1 MSAPAHYRL
10 AQSPLLILAAAVS
23 AGVLLGSRIN
33 SHSRSA
39 LILSGFI
46 VATLGVLSIWLSR
59 KGKLSPAS
67 ILLCLTFTF
76 TGLTLVLIEDRSASA
91 NRISRM
97 DEQDPLSTGDPVEI
111 TGTIVGQP
119 EAGTD
124 GFYLTLR
131 ADRIRSKNGDREA
144 SGEVLLAAHVS
155 DQSVRSDYDALQLRH
170 GARIRVMTVLDR
182 DDDYRNP
189 GVLPFTEFLERQG
202 YDATGVIKS
211 PLLVERLD
219 DERVFLPVA
228 WLYEWRQYLETEF
241 DKHFSPETA
250 GILEAVLLGNR
261 HKVSRAVADRFRE
274 GGTFHVLVIA
284 GLHISFI
291 AGLLFLLMKRITR
304 NRVVQFVCLATML
317 FAYSLAVGAQMPVM
331 RAALVFTLGIFSP
344 LVWRRANSLNV
355 IAAAALVLLVW
366 RPSDLFDPSFQLTFL
381 SVISIVT
388 LAVPI
393 ITRMQQIGTWRPTH
407 GTPYP
412 PSGPAWFRSLSET
425 IFWSERAWKAEMATS
440 NVSYRLFKT
449 GWADKLE
456 RWHLQRLLRFSTA
469 AVIVSVT
476 VQIGMLPLLVI
487 YFHRLSFASLL
498 LNIFVGVAMAG
509 LALVAL
515 AATLLAQF
523 SSVVAAPLILMSE
536 KIEWLMV
543 HAIDPFNRFSI
554 ASVRLPHYHGWAA
567 SIYVLYFACLSII
580 AVALFRWRPLRPALI
595 TGAATFLRRS
605 HLVLLVAVFVLLLA
619 VIIFHPVSAARAD
632 GKLHVDF
639 LDVGQGDSALVT
651 MPDGATLLIDGGG
664 RPNIDWQTSDGVE
677 RGEKFERD
685 TRSIGERVVS
695 EYLWARGLDHIDYIL
710 PTHADADHIDGL
722 NDVAR
727 NFKVRGALV
736 SRTPA
741 ADAEYIRFAQ
751 TMKAA
756 NVPIE
761 RIGAGDTLRFGEVAI
776 DVLWPLPAD
785 NNDAPWRNND
795 GTVLQIRYGNQT
807 FLFTADIEKEAER
820 GILNEGADLRS
831 SIVKVAHH
839 GSRTSST
846 PDFIAATHAPLA
858 IISVGRTSIFGHPNR
873 EVVDRWRATGTQVMT
888 TGERG
893 TISVVTDGRELKV
906 STFMQK

>member
-1 MSAPAHYRL
+1 MSGLPQARIANNPLVALALALAVGIFVFQYFDRPRL
-10 AQSPLLILAAAVS
+10 AIVLGVPVVALFSIAAALLLRAVS
-23 AGVLLGSRIN
+23 PTAIALLLV
-33 SHSRSA
+33 A
-39 LILSGFI
+39 F
-46 VATLGVLSIWLSR
+46 VATGYVLALVQARSV
-59 KGKLSPAS
+59 SP
-67 ILLCLTFTF
+67 
-76 TGLTLVLIEDRSASA
+76 
-91 NRISRM
+91 NRIVRM
-97 DEQDPLSTGDPVEI
+97 FESGMLLSEEPVEV
-111 TGTIVGQP
+111 TGTIQDQP
-119 EAGTD
+119 EVGTD

-131 ADRIRSKNGDREA
+131 ADRIRSKDGEHDA
-144 SGEVLLAAHVS
+144 SGGVLLLAHVR

-170 GARIRVMTVLDR
+170 GARISVMTVLDR
-182 DDDYRNP
+182 DEAYRNP
-189 GVLPFTEFLERQG
+189 GVQPFTEYLERQG

-211 PLLVERLD
+211 PLLVERFD

-228 WLYEWRQYLETEF
+228 WLYEWRQHLGAEF
-241 DKHFSPETA
+241 DRCFSAETA
-250 GILEAVLLGNR
+250 GVLDAVLLGNR

-304 NRVVQFVCLATML
+304 NRVVQFLCLVTML
-317 FAYSLAVGAQMPVM
+317 FAYSMAVGAQMPVM
-331 RAALVFTLGIFSP
+331 RAALVFAFGIFAP

-355 IAAAALVLLVW
+355 IAAAALVLLIG

-393 ITRMQQIGTWRPTH
+393 ITRMQAVGTWRPTH
-407 GTPYP
+407 ETPYP
-412 PSGPAWFRSLSET
+412 PSGPWWFRSLSET
-425 IFWSERAWKAEMATS
+425 IFWSERAWKAEMAAS

-456 RWHLQRLLRFSTA
+456 RWHLQRPLRFSVA
-469 AVIVSVT
+469 AVIVSAT

-498 LNIFVGVAMAG
+498 LNIFVGVAMAV
-509 LALVAL
+509 LAFVAL

-523 SSVVAAPLILMSE
+523 SSAVAAPLIFLSE

-543 HAIDPFNRFSI
+543 HAIDPFNRFNI
-554 ASVRLPHYHGWAA
+554 ASIRLPHYHGWAA
-567 SIYVLYFACLSII
+567 SIYVLYFVCLSVM
-580 AVALFRWRPLRPALI
+580 AVALFRWHPLRPAMI

-605 HLVLLVAVFVLLLA
+605 YLILLVAVFGLLIS
-619 VIIFHPVSAARAD
+619 VIIFHPLSAARAD

-651 MPDGATLLIDGGG
+651 MPNGATLLIDGGG
-664 RPNIDWQTSDGVE
+664 RPNIDWQTSGGVDTDE
-677 RGEKFERD
+677 EFERD

-727 NFKVRGALV
+727 NFNVRGAIV

-756 NVPIE
+756 SVPIE
-761 RIGAGDTLRFGEVAI
+761 RIGGGDLLHFGEVAI
-776 DVLWPLPAD
+776 DVLWPSPAD
-785 NNDAPWRNND
+785 NSDAPWRNND
-795 GTVLQIRYGNQT
+795 GTVLRIRYGNQA

-820 GILNEGADLRS
+820 GIVNRGTDLRS
-831 SIVKVAHH
+831 NIVKVAHH

-846 PDFIAATHAPLA
+846 PDFIAATRASLA
-858 IISVGRTSIFGHPNR
+858 IISVGRTSIFGHPSK
-873 EVVDRWRATGTQVMT
+873 EVVDRWRATGAQMMT

-893 TISVVTDGRELKV
+893 TISVVTDGKDLKV
-906 STFMQK
+906 STFIN

>member
-1 MSAPAHYRL
+1 MSGLPQTRIANNPLVALALSLAVGIFVFQYFDRPRL
-10 AQSPLLILAAAVS
+10 AIVFGVAAAVLFS
-23 AGVLLGSRIN
+23 IAAALVLRGVSPIAIAFLLIAFVGTGYLLALVEARSVSPNRIIPMFE
-33 SHSRSA
+33 RGE
-39 LILSGFI
+39 LLSG
-46 VATLGVLSIWLSR
+46 
-59 KGKLSPAS
+59 
-67 ILLCLTFTF
+67 
-76 TGLTLVLIEDRSASA
+76 E
-91 NRISRM
+91 
-97 DEQDPLSTGDPVEI
+97 PVEVSGI
-111 TGTIVGQP
+111 IQGQP
-119 EAGTD
+119 EAAPD

-131 ADRIRSKNGDREA
+131 ADCIRSKDGDHSA
-144 SGEVLLAAHVS
+144 LGEVLLLAHAG
-155 DQSVRSDYDALQLRH
+155 DQSLRSEYDALQLRH

-182 DDDYRNP
+182 DEDYRNP
-189 GVLPFTEFLERQG
+189 GVQPFTEYLDRQG
-202 YDATGVIKS
+202 YDATGVVKS
-211 PLLVERLD
+211 PLLIERLD

-228 WLYEWRQYLETEF
+228 WLYEWRQHLEAEF
-241 DKHFSPETA
+241 DRRFSAETA
-250 GILEAVLLGNR
+250 GVLDAVLLGNR

-304 NRVVQFVCLATML
+304 NRVVQFVCLAIML
-317 FAYSLAVGAQMPVM
+317 FAYSLAVGAQMPVI
-331 RAALVFTLGIFSP
+331 RAALVFTFGIFAP

-355 IAAAALVLLVW
+355 IAAAALVLLVS

-393 ITRMQQIGTWRPTH
+393 ITRMQAVGTWRPAH
-407 GTPYP
+407 ETPYP

-425 IFWSERAWKAEMATS
+425 IFWSERAWQTEMAAS
-440 NVSYRLFKT
+440 NVTYRLFKT

-456 RWHLQRLLRFSTA
+456 RWHLQRLLRFSIA
-469 AVIVSVT
+469 AVIVSAT

-509 LALVAL
+509 LAFVAL

-523 SSVVAAPLILMSE
+523 SSAVAAPLIFLSE

-543 HAIDPFNRFSI
+543 HAIDPFNRFNTASI
-554 ASVRLPHYHGWAA
+554 RLPHYHGWAA
-567 SIYVLYFACLSII
+567 SIYVLYFVCLSVIV
-580 AVALFRWRPLRPALI
+580 VALFRWHPLRPAMI

-605 HLVLLVAVFVLLLA
+605 YLISLVAVFGLLLA
-619 VIIFHPVSAARAD
+619 VIIFHPLSAARAD

-664 RPNIDWQTSDGVE
+664 RPNIDWQTSDDVDTDK
-677 RGEKFERD
+677 RFERD

-727 NFKVRGALV
+727 NFKVRGAIV

-741 ADAEYIRFAQ
+741 DDAEYIRFAQ
-751 TMKAA
+751 TMKTAS
-756 NVPIE
+756 VSIE
-761 RIGAGDTLRFGEVAI
+761 RIGAGDILHFGEVAI
-776 DVLWPLPAD
+776 DVLWPSPAD
-785 NNDAPWRNND
+785 NSDAPWRNND
-795 GTVLQIRYGNQT
+795 GTVLRIRYGNQA

-820 GILNEGADLRS
+820 GIVNQGTDLRS
-831 SIVKVAHH
+831 NIVKVAHH

-846 PDFIAATHAPLA
+846 PDFIAATRASLA
-858 IISVGRTSIFGHPNR
+858 IISVGRTSIFGHPNK
-873 EVVDRWRATGTQVMT
+873 EVVDRWRATGAQMMT

-893 TISVVTDGRELKV
+893 TISVVTDGKELKV
-906 STFMQK
+906 STFVN

>member
-1 MSAPAHYRL
+1 MSGLPQTRIANNPLVALALSLAVGIFVFQYFDRPRL
-10 AQSPLLILAAAVS
+10 AIVFGVAAAVLFS
-23 AGVLLGSRIN
+23 IAAALVLRGLSPIAIAFLLVAFVGTGYLLALVEARSVSPNRIVPMFE
-33 SHSRSA
+33 RGE
-39 LILSGFI
+39 LLSG
-46 VATLGVLSIWLSR
+46 
-59 KGKLSPAS
+59 
-67 ILLCLTFTF
+67 
-76 TGLTLVLIEDRSASA
+76 E
-91 NRISRM
+91 
-97 DEQDPLSTGDPVEI
+97 PVEVSGI
-111 TGTIVGQP
+111 IQGQP
-119 EAGTD
+119 EAAPD

-131 ADRIRSKNGDREA
+131 ADCIRSKDGDHSA
-144 SGEVLLAAHVS
+144 LGEVLLLAHAG
-155 DQSVRSDYDALQLRH
+155 DQSLRSEYDALQLRH

-182 DDDYRNP
+182 DEDYRNP
-189 GVLPFTEFLERQG
+189 GVQPFTEYLDRQG
-202 YDATGVIKS
+202 YDATGVVKS
-211 PLLVERLD
+211 PLLIERLD

-228 WLYEWRQYLETEF
+228 WLYEWRQHLEAEF
-241 DKHFSPETA
+241 DRRFSAETA
-250 GILEAVLLGNR
+250 GVLDAVLLGNR

-304 NRVVQFVCLATML
+304 NRVVQFVCLAIML
-317 FAYSLAVGAQMPVM
+317 FAYSLAVGAQMPVI
-331 RAALVFTLGIFSP
+331 RAALVFTFGIFAP

-355 IAAAALVLLVW
+355 IAAAALVLLVS
-366 RPSDLFDPSFQLTFL
+366 RSSDLFDPSFQLTFL
-381 SVISIVT
+381 SVISIVS

-393 ITRMQQIGTWRPTH
+393 ITRMQAVGTWRPTH
-407 GTPYP
+407 ETPYP

-425 IFWSERAWKAEMATS
+425 IFWSERAWQAEMAAS

-456 RWHLQRLLRFSTA
+456 RWHLQRPLRFSVA
-469 AVIVSVT
+469 AVIVSAT

-509 LALVAL
+509 LAFVAL

-523 SSVVAAPLILMSE
+523 SSAVAAPLIFLSE

-543 HAIDPFNRFSI
+543 HAIDPFNRFNI
-554 ASVRLPHYHGWAA
+554 ASIRLPHYHGWAA
-567 SIYVLYFACLSII
+567 SIYVLYFACLSVI
-580 AVALFRWRPLRPALI
+580 AVALFRWHPLRPAMI
-595 TGAATFLRRS
+595 TGVATFLRRS
-605 HLVLLVAVFVLLLA
+605 YLVSLVAVFGFILA
-619 VIIFHPVSAARAD
+619 VIIFHPLSAARAD

-677 RGEKFERD
+677 SGEKFERD

-695 EYLWARGLDHIDYIL
+695 EYLWARGLDQIDYIL

-727 NFKVRGALV
+727 NFKVRGAIV

-741 ADAEYIRFAQ
+741 DDAEYIRFAR

-756 NVPIE
+756 RVPLE
-761 RIGAGDTLRFGEVAI
+761 RIGAGDILHFGEVAI
-776 DVLWPLPAD
+776 DVLWPSPVD
-785 NNDAPWRNND
+785 NSDAPWRNND
-795 GTVLQIRYGNQT
+795 GTVLRIRYGNQA

-820 GILNEGADLRS
+820 GIVNQGTDLRS
-831 SIVKVAHH
+831 NIVKVPHH

-846 PDFIAATHAPLA
+846 PDFIAATRAPLA
-858 IISVGRTSIFGHPNR
+858 IISVGRTSIFGHPNK
-873 EVVDRWRATGTQVMT
+873 EVVDRWRATGAQMMT

-893 TISVVTDGRELKV
+893 TISVVTDGKELKV
-906 STFMQK
+906 STFVN

>member
-1 MSAPAHYRL
+1 MSGLPQTRIANNPLVALALSLAVGIFVFQYFDRPRL
-10 AQSPLLILAAAVS
+10 AIVFGVAAAVLFS
-23 AGVLLGSRIN
+23 IAAALVLRGVSPIAIAFLLIAFVGTGYLLALVEARSVSPNRIVPMFE
-33 SHSRSA
+33 RGE
-39 LILSGFI
+39 LLSG
-46 VATLGVLSIWLSR
+46 
-59 KGKLSPAS
+59 
-67 ILLCLTFTF
+67 
-76 TGLTLVLIEDRSASA
+76 E
-91 NRISRM
+91 
-97 DEQDPLSTGDPVEI
+97 PVEVSGI
-111 TGTIVGQP
+111 IQGQP
-119 EAGTD
+119 EAAPD

-131 ADRIRSKNGDREA
+131 ADCIRSKDGDHSA
-144 SGEVLLAAHVS
+144 LGEVLLLAHAG
-155 DQSVRSDYDALQLRH
+155 DQSLRSEYDALQLRH

-182 DDDYRNP
+182 DEDYRNP
-189 GVLPFTEFLERQG
+189 GVQPFTEYLDRQG
-202 YDATGVIKS
+202 YDATGVVKS
-211 PLLVERLD
+211 PLLIERLD

-228 WLYEWRQYLETEF
+228 WLYEWRQHLEAEF
-241 DKHFSPETA
+241 DRRFSAETA
-250 GILEAVLLGNR
+250 GVLDAVLLGNR

-304 NRVVQFVCLATML
+304 NRVVQFVCLAIML
-317 FAYSLAVGAQMPVM
+317 FAYSLAVGAQMPVI
-331 RAALVFTLGIFSP
+331 RAALVFTFGIFAP

-355 IAAAALVLLVW
+355 IAAAALVLLVS

-393 ITRMQQIGTWRPTH
+393 ITRMQAVGTWRPAH
-407 GTPYP
+407 ETPYP

-425 IFWSERAWKAEMATS
+425 IFWSERAWQTEMAAS
-440 NVSYRLFKT
+440 NVTYRLFKT

-456 RWHLQRLLRFSTA
+456 RWHLQRLLRFSIA
-469 AVIVSVT
+469 AVIVSAT

-509 LALVAL
+509 LAFVAL

-523 SSVVAAPLILMSE
+523 SSAVAAPLIFLSE

-543 HAIDPFNRFSI
+543 HAIDPFNRFNTASI
-554 ASVRLPHYHGWAA
+554 RLPHYHGWAA
-567 SIYVLYFACLSII
+567 SIYVLYFVCLSVIV
-580 AVALFRWRPLRPALI
+580 VALFRWHPLRPAMI

-605 HLVLLVAVFVLLLA
+605 YLISLVAVFGLLLA
-619 VIIFHPVSAARAD
+619 VIIFHPLSAARAD

-664 RPNIDWQTSDGVE
+664 RPNIDWQTSDDVDTDK
-677 RGEKFERD
+677 RFERD

-727 NFKVRGALV
+727 NFKVRGAIV

-741 ADAEYIRFAQ
+741 DDAEYIRFAQ
-751 TMKAA
+751 TMKTAS
-756 NVPIE
+756 VSIE
-761 RIGAGDTLRFGEVAI
+761 RIGAGDILHFGEVAI
-776 DVLWPLPAD
+776 DVLWPSPAD
-785 NNDAPWRNND
+785 NSDAPWRNND
-795 GTVLQIRYGNQT
+795 GTVLRIRYGNQA

-820 GILNEGADLRS
+820 GIVNQGTDLRS
-831 SIVKVAHH
+831 NIVKVAHH

-846 PDFIAATHAPLA
+846 PDFIAATRASLA
-858 IISVGRTSIFGHPNR
+858 IISVGRTSIFGHPNK
-873 EVVDRWRATGTQVMT
+873 EVVDRWRATGAQMMT

-893 TISVVTDGRELKV
+893 TISVVTDGKELKV
-906 STFMQK
+906 STFVN

>member
-1 MSAPAHYRL
+1 MSGLPQARIANSPLVALTLSLAFGIFVFQYFDRPRL
-10 AQSPLLILAAAVS
+10 AIIFGVAAVVPFSIAAAAALRTTSPIAIAFLLVAFVGTGYLLALVEARSVS
-23 AGVLLGSRIN
+23 
-33 SHSRSA
+33 
-39 LILSGFI
+39 
-46 VATLGVLSIWLSR
+46 
-59 KGKLSPAS
+59 P
-67 ILLCLTFTF
+67 
-76 TGLTLVLIEDRSASA
+76 
-91 NRISRM
+91 NRIVRM
-97 DEQDPLSTGDPVEI
+97 FERGMLVPEEPVEVLGAI
-111 TGTIVGQP
+111 QGQP
-119 EAGTD
+119 EVAPD
-124 GFYLTLR
+124 GFYLTLS
-131 ADRIRSKNGDREA
+131 ADRIRSKDGDHAA
-144 SGEVLLAAHVS
+144 SGEILLVAHVR
-155 DQSVRSDYDALQLRH
+155 DQSVRSDYDVLQLRH
-170 GARIRVMTVLDR
+170 GARIRVMTLLDR
-182 DDDYRNP
+182 GEDYRNP
-189 GVLPFTEFLERQG
+189 GVQPFTEYLERQG

-228 WLYEWRQYLETEF
+228 WLYEWRQHVETEF
-241 DKHFSPETA
+241 DNHFSAETA
-250 GILEAVLLGNR
+250 GVLEAVLLGNR

-291 AGLLFLLMKRITR
+291 AGLLFVLMKRITR

-317 FAYSLAVGAQMPVM
+317 VAYSMAVGAQMPVV

-344 LVWRRANSLNV
+344 LVWRRANSLNM
-355 IAAAALVLLVW
+355 IAAAALVLLVS

-393 ITRMQQIGTWRPTH
+393 ITRMQQTGTWRPTH
-407 GTPYP
+407 ETPYP

-425 IFWSERAWKAEMATS
+425 IFWSERAWKAEMAAS

-456 RWHLQRLLRFSTA
+456 RWHLQRSLRFSVA
-469 AVIVSVT
+469 AVIVSAT

-509 LALVAL
+509 LAFVAL

-523 SSVVAAPLILMSE
+523 SSVVAAPLIFLSE

-543 HAIDPFNRFSI
+543 HAIDPFTRFSI
-554 ASVRLPHYHGWAA
+554 ASVRLPYYHGWAA
-567 SIYVLYFACLSII
+567 SIYVLYFVCLSVV
-580 AVALFRWRPLRPALI
+580 AVALFRWHPLRPAMI
-595 TGAATFLRRS
+595 TGAATLLRRWHS
-605 HLVLLVAVFVLLLA
+605 ISLVAVFGLLLA
-619 VIIFHPVSAARAD
+619 VIIFHPLSAVRAD

-651 MPDGATLLIDGGG
+651 MPDGVTLLIDGGG
-664 RPNIDWQTSDGVE
+664 RPNIDWQTSDGDDD
-677 RGEKFERD
+677 EKFERD

-695 EYLWARGLDHIDYIL
+695 EYLWARGLDRVDYIL

-727 NFKVRGALV
+727 NFKVRGAIV

-741 ADAEYIRFAQ
+741 GDSEYIRFAQ
-751 TMKAA
+751 TMKTAS
-756 NVPIE
+756 VPIE
-761 RIGAGDTLRFGEVAI
+761 RIGAGDILHLDEVAI
-776 DVLWPLPAD
+776 DVLWPSPAD
-785 NNDAPWRNND
+785 NNDAAWRNND
-795 GTVLQIRYGNQT
+795 GTVLRIRYGNQA
-807 FLFTADIEKEAER
+807 FLFTADIEREAER
-820 GILNEGADLRS
+820 VIVNQGTDLRS
-831 SIVKVAHH
+831 NLVKVAHH

-846 PDFIAATHAPLA
+846 DSFVSATHASLA
-858 IISVGRTSIFGHPNR
+858 IISVGRTSIFGHPNK
-873 EVVDRWRATGTQVMT
+873 EVVDRWRASGAQVMT

-893 TISVVTDGRELKV
+893 TISVVTDGKELKV
-906 STFMQK
+906 STFVQK